1 MRLTPISLLLALSL
15 ACAAT
20 AHAEKAD
27 RDKPVNI
34 EADKMFYD
42 DLRQLNI
49 FEGNV
54 TLTQGTLV
62 IRADKLTVKQDPEGF
77 QHGTADKG
85 AGGLAYFRQKRDNVD
100 EYIEGWGERI
110 EYDAKSDKADLI
122 TRARILRG
130 QDEVRGSTIN
140 YDGRTEFY
148 TVIGGKDSVSGNNA
162 NGRVRAVIQPKSGP
176 GTGTPVPE
184 AAAKGSSP
192 RAPLNL
198 KSSGGI
204 AAPREDYPEPPKP

>member
-1 MRLTPISLLLALSL
+1 
-15 ACAAT
+15 
-20 AHAEKAD
+20 
-27 RDKPVNI
+27 
-34 EADKMFYD
+34 
-42 DLRQLNI
+42 
-49 FEGNV
+49 
-54 TLTQGTLV
+54 
-62 IRADKLTVKQDPEGF
+62 
-77 QHGTADKG
+77 
-85 AGGLAYFRQKRDNVD
+85 
-100 EYIEGWGERI
+100 
-110 EYDAKSDKADLI
+110 
-122 TRARILRG
+122 
-130 QDEVRGSTIN
+130 VRGSTIN

-184 AAAKGSSP
+184 AAAEGSSP

>member
-110 EYDAKSDKADLI
+110 EYDAKTDKADLI

-162 NGRVRAVIQPKSGP
+162 NGRVRAVIQPKTGP
-176 GTGTPVPE
+176 GTGTPAPE
-184 AAAKGSSP
+184 AAAKGSGS